1 MSEPDQLAH
10 FRRAVRAIYESHDN
24 EERVR
29 AEEWLETWR
38 SQSAAWQA
46 AATILD
52 DSGST
57 EDERFMAA
65 QTLRTKVNYATSI
78 LIAFG
83 VQCDPF
89 GKRCSCAGNAGQAR
103 PACCLINDTVGT
115 VTATPLSQYPRLA

>member
-1 MSEPDQLAH
+1 MAVHCQLDMSEQDQLAH

-38 SQSAAWQA
+38 SQSSAWQA
-46 AATILD
+46 AAAILD

-65 QTLRTKVNYATSI
+65 QTLRTKVNSEHM
-78 LIAFG
+78 LSSSLG
-83 VQCDPF
+83 V
-89 GKRCSCAGNAGQAR
+89 
-103 PACCLINDTVGT
+103 LW
-115 VTATPLSQYPRLA
+115 YP